1 MPIIE
6 TLENAVSQDL
16 QTHYYK
22 ASYDQ
27 IKEVYLETLK
37 RLGHDIVSV
46 NDDYSEIFSEIP
58 HFSVN
63 AKIIM
68 QTPKE
73 TSIDFYIDS
82 EFLFG
87 NKKKAINFMKEV
99 YKDIE
104 KKYEF
109 KGVSLHR

>member
-46 NDDYSEIFSEIP
+46 NDDYAEIFSELP

-82 EFLFG
+82 EFLIG
-87 NKKKAINFMKEV
+87 NTKKALKFMDTI
-99 YKDIE
+99 YKSIE
-104 KKYEF
+104 KKYEL
-109 KGVSLHR
+109 KGVSLHK

>member
-1 MPIIE
+1 MATIE
-6 TLENAVSQDL
+6 TLENAKNPDL
-16 QTHYYK
+16 QTHYFK

-27 IKEVYLETLK
+27 IKKVYLDTLK
-37 RLGHDIVSV
+37 RLNHEIISV
-46 NDDYSEIFSEIP
+46 NDDFGEIFSEIP

-68 QTPKE
+68 QNPKE

-82 EFLFG
+82 EFLVG
-87 NKKKAINFMKEV
+87 NGKKAQKFLNEV

-104 KKYEF
+104 KLYEL
-109 KGVSLHR
+109 KGLSLHR

>member
-1 MPIIE
+1 MPQIE
-6 TLENAVSQDL
+6 TLENAKITEF

-22 ASYDQ
+22 ASYEQ
-27 IKEVYLETLK
+27 IKEVYLATIK
-37 RLGHDIVSV
+37 RLGHDVVSV
-46 NDDYSEIFSEIP
+46 NDDYCEIFSEIP

-63 AKIIM
+63 AKIIQ

-82 EFLFG
+82 EFLFAST
-87 NKKKAINFMKEV
+87 KKALKFMDEV

-104 KKYEF
+104 KKYEL
-109 KGVSLHR
+109 KGLSLHK

>member
-1 MPIIE
+1 MPQFE
-6 TLENAVSQDL
+6 TSENAKIYEL

-27 IKEVYLETLK
+27 IKEVYLDTLK
-37 RLGHDIVSV
+37 RLKHEIVSV
-46 NDDYSEIFSEIP
+46 NDDYCEIFSEIP

-82 EFLFG
+82 EYLLG
-87 NKKKAINFMKEV
+87 NKRKTIKFIDTIYE
-99 YKDIE
+99 DIE
-104 KKYEF
+104 KKYEL
-109 KGVSLHR
+109 KGVSLNK